1 MKRLFLSHWL
11 GALLWLLFLSLAG
24 AQMAPAMAQTSLPA
38 VGSEQW
44 SDGERIRIQQER
56 DALDLNFQ
64 SEEVACYQ
72 RFAVTDCMIRI
83 RAVRREAVADLRRQE
98 ISLNSTEAKRKAA
111 EQIARIEEKSS
122 LQAVADEAAR
132 VAEAQAAQVE
142 RQRVFDEKAAARVVT
157 AAEEEARLKDVKER
171 EARRAEAL
179 ADRAAM
185 QSAAPTEQKKFDEKQ
200 VEAQR
205 KKASNLKKQA
215 EPKDAKVKP
224 LPPQPAKTIPKST
237 AKSTVKPLPVPPQ

>member
-1 MKRLFLSHWL
+1 M
-11 GALLWLLFLSLAG
+11 
-24 AQMAPAMAQTSLPA
+24 
-38 VGSEQW
+38 GSESW
-44 SDGERIRIQQER
+44 LEAERTRIQQER
-56 DALDLNFQ
+56 DALDLSFR

-72 RFAVTDCMIRI
+72 RFAVTDCMVKI

-98 ISLNSTEAKRKAA
+98 ISLNSTDAKRKAA

-132 VAEAQAAQVE
+132 VAEAQAAQAE

-157 AAEEEARLKDVKER
+157 AADEAARLKEVKER

-185 QSAAPTEQKKFDEKQ
+185 QSEAPAEQKKFDDKQ
-200 VEAQR
+200 LEAQQ
-205 KKASNLKKQA
+205 KKASNLKQQA
-215 EPKDAKVKP
+215 QPKDPKVKP
-224 LPPQPAKTIPKST
+224 LPAQPAKTTQKST
-237 AKSTVKPLPVPPQ
+237 AKPLPAPSQ

>member
-1 MKRLFLSHWL
+1 MKKLLFSSLC
-11 GALLWLLFLSLAG
+11 WLLFSPLAG
-24 AQMAPAMAQTSLPA
+24 AQTVPGQSPA
-38 VGSEQW
+38 VGSASWFEA
-44 SDGERIRIQQER
+44 ERTRIQQER
-56 DALDLNFQ
+56 DTLDLSFQ

-72 RFAVTDCMIRI
+72 RFAVTDCMLKI

-122 LQAVADEAAR
+122 LQAVAEEAAR

-157 AAEEEARLKDVKER
+157 AAQEAARLNDVKER
-171 EARRAEAL
+171 EARRAQAL

-185 QSAAPTEQKKFDEKQ
+185 QSEAPAEQKKFDDKQ
-200 VEAQR
+200 AQAQQ
-205 KKASNLKKQA
+205 KKASNLKQQA
-215 EPKDAKVKP
+215 EPKSPKVKP
-224 LPPQPAKTIPKST
+224 LPAQPTKTTPKST
-237 AKSTVKPLPVPPQ
+237 AKPLPVPPQ